1 MSFWFILLLT
11 NAILGLAMFEWAWIK
26 MRPFYKVN
34 EERDSKYPA
43 YRRFDAKN
51 WRKWKFYPGA
61 LTILPIR
68 FISCVL
74 AMIIVFIG
82 LKVITIGSRYQRG
95 KSLTGWRFTVA
106 SGLFRFWGFCWS
118 FSAGVLTSS
127 KVVKDLD
134 YRKYLGPDYKKDKH
148 PDHVSTL
155 ILNHV
160 SWVDIYVLLA
170 NYAPAFAAKKEL
182 QGIPVFGDICEYMGC
197 LFITREGSEEK
208 RLNNINKIEER
219 QLLIEKEGLFRPLVV
234 FAEGGTTNGTS
245 IIPFKKGAFVSE
257 LSVKPMVV
265 SYNYWTLNPA
275 YDSVDFLPLAI
286 F

>member
-1 MSFWFILLLT
+1 M
-11 NAILGLAMFEWAWIK
+11 
-26 MRPFYKVN
+26 
-34 EERDSKYPA
+34 
-43 YRRFDAKN
+43 
-51 WRKWKFYPGA
+51 
-61 LTILPIR
+61 
-68 FISCVL
+68 
-74 AMIIVFIG
+74 
-82 LKVITIGSRYQRG
+82 
-95 KSLTGWRFTVA
+95 
-106 SGLFRFWGFCWS
+106 
-118 FSAGVLTSS
+118 
-127 KVVKDLD
+127 
-134 YRKYLGPDYKKDKH
+134 
-148 PDHVSTL
+148 
-155 ILNHV
+155 

-219 QLLIEKEGLFRPLVV
+219 QLLIENEGLFRPLVV
-234 FAEGGTTNGTS
+234 FPEGGTTNGTS

-265 SYNYWTLNPA
+265 SYNYSTLNPA